1 MEALAARIAALAAA
15 RPGRVLNA
23 IAGAPGAGKSTLAE
37 ALVDR
42 LGPQA
47 ALVPMDGFHLDNAI
61 LDARGRRFAKGSPDT
76 FDVAGF
82 EAILQRLKAGGEVI
96 VPVFDRY
103 SDVSRGSAR
112 VVPPE
117 ARIIVAE
124 GNYLLLREAP
134 WDRLHKLWDLT
145 VFLDVPVAELER
157 RLIDRWH
164 HHGLSDAEARRRAF
178 DNDIPNARRVIDGSV
193 AAEAVI
199 RPVDLP
205 GPAAQ
210 VSSPD

>member
-1 MEALAARIAALAAA
+1 
-15 RPGRVLNA
+15 VLVG

-37 ALVDR
+37 ALVNR

-47 ALVPMDGFHLDNAI
+47 ALVAMDGFHLDNAI

-157 RLIDRWH
+157 RLIDRWL
-164 HHGLSDAEARRRAF
+164 HHGLSDAEAHRRAF

-199 RPVDLP
+199 RPVGLP